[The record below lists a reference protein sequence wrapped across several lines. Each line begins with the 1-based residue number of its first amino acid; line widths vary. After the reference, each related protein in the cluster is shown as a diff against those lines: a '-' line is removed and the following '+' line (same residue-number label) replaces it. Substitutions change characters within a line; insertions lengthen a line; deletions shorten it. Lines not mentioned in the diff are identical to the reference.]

1 MKSFPSTF
9 TKNPLVQ
16 TKGVASGNIKQ
27 TLKNMAGA
35 LMNSVLNGENAG
47 AVTKDQLSENV
58 EWVEF
63 NYDELINNA
72 NISNKY
78 VLKKPSAQLN
88 RTFYG
93 ENDKISK
100 HENAFKIPA
109 SVLSSVNRYRFVFR
123 ETAIYQ
129 EE

>member
-35 LMNSVLNGENAG
+35 LMNNVVNGENAG

-58 EWVEF
+58 ECVEF

-78 VLKKPSAQLN
+78 VFIL
-88 RTFYG
+88 
-93 ENDKISK
+93 
-100 HENAFKIPA
+100 
-109 SVLSSVNRYRFVFR
+109 
-123 ETAIYQ
+123 
-129 EE
+129 